1 MKKLLSAV
9 LIGAMAL
16 SLAACGGNTEGPK
29 PEAPASEAPASEAPA
44 SEAPASEAPASE
56 APASEGTDYS
66 NFSVGMITDTGGV
79 NDQSF
84 NQSAWEGLQAF
95 EQETGAKVSYR
106 ESEQEANYGPNI
118 DSLVDADTDLIWGIG
133 FMMGDAISNA
143 ATTNPDIK
151 FAIVDN
157 AYDET
162 PANLTAVVFRAQ
174 EPSFLVGYMAGM
186 TTETNKVGFVGG
198 IKGEVI
204 DQFEFG
210 YRAGVAYA
218 AKELGKEI
226 EVLVQYA
233 DSFGDDAKGKAIA
246 TSMYTNGADIVF
258 HAAGNVGQGVIAAAK
273 DMDKLVIGVDR
284 DQAYLAPD
292 NVMTSALKLVGAA
305 MKDVSKRIAD
315 GEELG
320 GQTLAYGIAEES
332 AGIPPYEGSTANL
345 VDKEVYDKTMEIK
358 DKIVSGD
365 IIDIPVSEEEFNE
378 FVTGL

>member
-16 SLAACGGNTEGPK
+16 SLAACGGNAEGPK

-56 APASEGTDYS
+56 GTDYS
-66 NFSVGMITDTGGV
+66 DFSVGMITDTGGV

-118 DSLVDADTDLIWGIG
+118 DSLIDADTDLIWGIG

-198 IKGEVI
+198 IKGPVI

-284 DQAYLAPD
+284 DQAYLAPE

-345 VDKEVYDKTMEIK
+345 VDKGVYDKTMEIR
-358 DKIVSGD
+358 DKIVSGG